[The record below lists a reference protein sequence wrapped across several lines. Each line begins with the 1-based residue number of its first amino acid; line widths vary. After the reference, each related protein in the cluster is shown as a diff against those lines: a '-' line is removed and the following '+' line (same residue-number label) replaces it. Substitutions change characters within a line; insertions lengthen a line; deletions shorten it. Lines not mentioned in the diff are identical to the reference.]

1 MKRIYISD
9 EVHKLLKEESYREGR
24 TIQWL
29 VENKLLSKTPP
40 SPKNTSPYNLQTD
53 EVSSSVRPEKI
64 AVEPSA
70 TRVDDLFNMPEP
82 VADDHLAAGE
92 FACCLNETRPC
103 KHWVW
108 DTNSGE
114 GYKNSLSGRFK
125 EAE

>member
-1 MKRIYISD
+1 MD
-9 EVHKLLKEESYREGR
+9 ANVL
-24 TIQWL
+24 
-29 VENKLLSKTPP
+29 
-40 SPKNTSPYNLQTD
+40 
-53 EVSSSVRPEKI
+53 
-64 AVEPSA
+64 
-70 TRVDDLFNMPEP
+70 VDDLFNTPEP